1 MKYLIVD
8 MYLTQ
13 EKHEEFLHKLLVEE
27 YDVCIFFSPS
37 ECEYWF
43 GVEIAPG
50 TSCIPEIRSEKIWPK
65 ALKIIKQRNKKIDVI
80 TGAYKVLSE
89 EPIDPDIRVHRW
101 DTYWITEAIVSK
113 GYTTNSVT
121 NSVINNYLYHYVCLN
136 NNAHR
141 HRQQLIDLVA
151 KHNLLKHGAVSW
163 HNGGIIAYHD
173 FKYFNPVTMTLT
185 DSFDSVNPYVHFFKL
200 PIEYEHSFAQLISE
214 TSVTAIFL
222 TEKTAIPLLLGKPFL
237 VATAPGFHR
246 YLRDLGFELYT
257 EIFNYSF
264 DNEPDQEKRFVMV
277 VENFERL
284 CSLPLEELPDLY
296 KKIEAKIEYN
306 KQHVMRVNNRPAIL
320 NDLSKTLWYSDDWI
334 YNKYMFKTV

>member
-8 MYLTQ
+8 MYLKQ

-43 GVEIAPG
+43 EIEIEPG
-50 TSCIPEIRSEKIWPK
+50 ASSISEIRSKIIWPK

-80 TGAYKVLSE
+80 TGAYKVLSG

-101 DTYWITEAIVSK
+101 DTYWITEASK
-113 GYTTNSVT
+113 RYITNSVT
-121 NSVINNYLYHYVCLN
+121 NSVINNYSYHYVYLN
-136 NNAHR
+136 NNAHH

-151 KHNLLKHGAVSW
+151 KHNLLKYGAVSW
-163 HNGGIIAYHD
+163 HSGGINGLYD
-173 FKYFNPVTMTLT
+173 FKYFNPVKMTLT
-185 DSFDSVNPYVHFFKL
+185 DSFDRIKPNEHFFKL
-200 PIEYEHSFAQLISE
+200 PIEYGHSFAQLISE
-214 TSVTAIFL
+214 TSVSSIFV
-222 TEKTAIPLLLGKPFL
+222 TEKTVISLLLGKPFL

-264 DNEPDQEKRFVMV
+264 DSEPDQEKRFVMV
-277 VENFERL
+277 LENFERL
-284 CSLPLEELPDLY
+284 CSLSLEELPNLY
-296 KKIEAKIEYN
+296 KKIESKIEYN
-306 KQHVMRVNNRPAIL
+306 KQHAKQVNNRPSIL
-320 NDLSKTLWYSDDWI
+320 NDLPERLWYGDDWL